1 MQQLLPCRDDPH
13 KHLREKGNNVKGMKN
28 EEWVVKWHDEQKV
41 EWLAL
46 KFQIRLSPLHT
57 RTRDLDLMQ
66 YPT

>member
-41 EWLAL
+41 EWL

-57 RTRDLDLMQ
+57 RTRDLDPMQ